1 MSNTQQKLHMHIY
14 KYGLSLIISLLII
27 IAGCTLPGNSQK
39 SSRIKFSIQNTL
51 PIERNNVPIVLTI
64 DQLRNVSPDITLKAL
79 AVVTGKDRRETM
91 IPAQADDINYD
102 GERDQ
107 LVFLIN
113 LAAEEKKEISILYEP
128 NVKATVTL
136 DINKQTR
143 AGIFPQLNAIAAI
156 ESDLL
161 AYVLKSNGAVEAY
174 GKKREH
180 LFTVDKMFQNELD
193 NNAPFSPEFRLHFE
207 TYNINLTQNPQ
218 ALIIDVE
225 KPEKRWVIRDF
236 ENQETF
242 YVRKS
247 DEQLNIYK
255 SIGLSLNALLPKQ
268 DNPKHDN
275 NVEDTSIVTLTPH
288 VNKIGGLIGCGGF
301 ALWHKTEQR
310 LIPMPKEN
318 DYVRILANGAIRS
331 IVQRILPNWNVGG
344 ETFQLTYTTYIYGSN
359 PWLEHYIHI
368 DKELPSDYAIVVGI
382 PKLND
387 TFGID
392 EDKGLLWSWGT
403 DPNETDPLGIALIY
417 PTAQTSGPVDTDPSL
432 ITITLHPDDAG
443 RIGYRSFAI
452 WDGGIN
458 GIETQA
464 EFKQHLQKMMTTM
477 ENVPR
482 ITFIPL
488 EEDP

>member
-1 MSNTQQKLHMHIY
+1 MSNTQQKPYIPIY
-14 KYGLSLIISLLII
+14 KYGLSLIMGFLII
-27 IAGCTLPGNSQK
+27 VTGCTVPGSGQQ

-64 DQLRNVSPDITLKAL
+64 DQLQNVSPDITLKAL
-79 AVVTGKDRRETM
+79 FVVTGKERRETM
-91 IPAQADDINYD
+91 IPAQTDDINYD

-113 LAAEEKKEISILYEP
+113 LAAEEKKEVSILYDP
-128 NVKATVTL
+128 NNKSTVTL
-136 DINKQTR
+136 DVNKQTR
-143 AGIFPQLNAIAAI
+143 AGIFPQLNAVAAL

-161 AYVLKSNGAVEAY
+161 AYVLKTNGAVIAY

-180 LFTVDKMFQNELD
+180 LFTVDKMFQNEL
-193 NNAPFSPEFRLHFE
+193 NYNAPFSPEFRLHFE
-207 TYNINLTQNPQ
+207 TYNINLTKRPQ
-218 ALIIDVE
+218 ALIVDVE
-225 KPEKRWVIRDF
+225 KPEQRWVIRDF
-236 ENQETF
+236 ENQEDF

-268 DNPKHDN
+268 DNN
-275 NVEDTSIVTLTPH
+275 LEDTTTVLLTPQ
-288 VNKIGGLIGCGGF
+288 VDKTEELIGCGGF

-310 LIPMPKEN
+310 LIPIPKEG
-318 DYVRILANGAIRS
+318 DYVRVLANGAIRS
-331 IVQRILPNWNVGG
+331 IVQRILPNWKVGG

-368 DKELPSDYAIVVGI
+368 DRQLPSDYAIVVGI
-382 PKLND
+382 PKLKE
-387 TFGID
+387 TFSID

-432 ITITLHPDDAG
+432 ITTTLHPDDAG
-443 RIGYRSFAI
+443 RLGYRSLAI

-488 EEDP
+488 EEGQ

>member
-1 MSNTQQKLHMHIY
+1 MSNTQQEPYIPIY
-14 KYGLSLIISLLII
+14 KYGLLLIISFLII
-27 IAGCTLPGNSQK
+27 VAGCTLPGSGQK

-51 PIERNNVPIVLTI
+51 PIERKNVPIVLTI
-64 DQLRNVSPDITLKAL
+64 DQLQNVSPDITFNAL
-79 AVVTGKDRRETM
+79 LLVTGKAQRETM
-91 IPAQADDINYD
+91 IPAQTDDINYD

-113 LAAEEKKEISILYEP
+113 LAAEQKREISILYEP
-128 NVKATVTL
+128 NAKTTVTF
-136 DINKQTR
+136 DVNKQTR
-143 AGIFPQLNAIAAI
+143 AGIFPKLNAVAAL
-156 ESDLL
+156 ESDIL
-161 AYVLKSNGAVEAY
+161 AYVLKSNGTVVAY
-174 GKKREH
+174 GKKRKH
-180 LFTVDKMFQNELD
+180 LFSVDKMFQYELD
-193 NNAPFSPEFRLHFE
+193 QNAPFSPEFRLHFE

-225 KPEKRWVIRDF
+225 KPEQRWVIRDF
-236 ENQETF
+236 DNQEDF

-247 DEQLNIYK
+247 DEQLNIYNA
-255 SIGLSLNALLPKQ
+255 IGLSLNALFPE
-268 DNPKHDN
+268 HDN
-275 NVEDTSIVTLTPH
+275 NLEEATTVVLTPH
-288 VNKIGGLIGCGGF
+288 VDKTEGLMIGCGGF

-310 LIPMPKEN
+310 LIPLPNEG
-318 DYVRILANGAIRS
+318 DYVRVLANGSIRS
-331 IVQRILPNWNVGG
+331 IVQRILPNWEVGS

-359 PWLEHYIHI
+359 PWFEHYIHI
-368 DKELPSDYAIVVGI
+368 DRELPSDYAIVAGI
-382 PKLND
+382 PKLKE

-403 DPNETDPLGIALIY
+403 DPNETDSLGMALIY

-443 RIGYRSFAI
+443 YLVYRSLAI

-464 EFKQHLQKMMTTM
+464 EFKQYLQKMMTTM
-477 ENVPR
+477 ENGPR

-488 EEDP
+488 EEVQ

>member
-1 MSNTQQKLHMHIY
+1 MSNTQQKPYIPIY
-14 KYGLSLIISLLII
+14 KYGLSLIISFLII
-27 IAGCTLPGNSQK
+27 VAGCTVPGSSQK

-51 PIERNNVPIVLTI
+51 PIERKNVPIVLTI

-79 AVVTGKDRRETM
+79 FVVTGKERRETM
-91 IPAQADDINYD
+91 IPAQTDDINYD

-113 LAAEEKKEISILYEP
+113 LAAEEKKEISILYDP
-128 NVKATVTL
+128 NVKETVTL
-136 DINKQTR
+136 DVNKQTR
-143 AGIFPQLNAIAAI
+143 AGIFPKLNAVAAI

-161 AYVLKSNGAVEAY
+161 AYVLKPNGAVVAY

-180 LFTVDKMFQNELD
+180 LFTVDRMFQNELD
-193 NNAPFSPEFRLHFE
+193 NNAPFSPEFKLHFK
-207 TYNINLTQNPQ
+207 TYNINLTEKPQ

-225 KPEKRWVIRDF
+225 KPEQRWVIRDL
-236 ENQETF
+236 ENQEDF

-275 NVEDTSIVTLTPH
+275 NVEDTTMVLLTPH
-288 VNKIGGLIGCGGF
+288 VDKTEGLIGCGGF

-310 LIPMPKEN
+310 LIPIPNEG
-318 DYVRILANGAIRS
+318 DYVRVLANGAIRS

-368 DKELPSDYAIVVGI
+368 DRQLPSDYAIVARYSKTKRDI
-382 PKLND
+382 R
-387 TFGID
+387 
-392 EDKGLLWSWGT
+392 
-403 DPNETDPLGIALIY
+403 Y
-417 PTAQTSGPVDTDPSL
+417 
-432 ITITLHPDDAG
+432 
-443 RIGYRSFAI
+443 
-452 WDGGIN
+452 
-458 GIETQA
+458 
-464 EFKQHLQKMMTTM
+464 
-477 ENVPR
+477 
-482 ITFIPL
+482 
-488 EEDP
+488 

>member
-1 MSNTQQKLHMHIY
+1 MSNTQQKPYIPIH
-14 KYGLSLIISLLII
+14 KYGLSLIIIFLII
-27 IAGCTLPGNSQK
+27 VVSCTVPGSGQK

-51 PIERNNVPIVLTI
+51 PIERTNVPIVLTI
-64 DQLRNVSPDITLKAL
+64 DQLRNVSPDITFNAL
-79 AVVTGKDRRETM
+79 AVVTGKDRQESM

-136 DINKQTR
+136 DVNKQTR
-143 AGIFPQLNAIAAI
+143 TGIFPKLNAVAAI

-161 AYVLKSNGAVEAY
+161 AYVLKPNGAVVAY

-180 LFTVDKMFQNELD
+180 LFTVDRMFQNELD

-207 TYNINLTQNPQ
+207 TYNINLTQRPQ

-225 KPEKRWVIRDF
+225 KPEQRWVIQDL
-236 ENQETF
+236 ENQEDF

-268 DNPKHDN
+268 DNN
-275 NVEDTSIVTLTPH
+275 LENTTMVVLTPQ
-288 VNKIGGLIGCGGF
+288 VDSIGGLIGCGGF
-301 ALWHKTEQR
+301 ALWNKTEQR
-310 LIPMPKEN
+310 LIPIPKEG
-318 DYVRILANGAIRS
+318 DYVRVLANGAIRS
-331 IVQRILPNWNVGG
+331 IVQRILPNWKVGG

-359 PWLEHYIHI
+359 PWLEHYIHV
-368 DKELPSDYAIVVGI
+368 DRQLPSDYVIVAGI
-382 PKLND
+382 PKLKE

-392 EDKGLLWSWGT
+392 ENKGLLWSWGT
-403 DPNETDPLGIALIY
+403 DPDETDPLGIALIY

-432 ITITLHPDDAG
+432 ITITLHPDDSG
-443 RIGYRSFAI
+443 RLSYRSLAI

-458 GIETQA
+458 GIGIQA

-488 EEDP
+488 EEDQ

>member
-1 MSNTQQKLHMHIY
+1 MPNIGQKPHMHTY
-14 KYGLSLIISLLII
+14 KYGLSFIISFMII
-27 IAGCTLPGNSQK
+27 VAGCTLPNSSQQ

-79 AVVTGKDRRETM
+79 AVVTGQERRETM
-91 IPAQADDINYD
+91 IPAQADDISYD

-107 LVFLIN
+107 LVFLID

-136 DINKQTR
+136 DVNKLTR
-143 AGIFPQLNAIAAI
+143 AGIFPKLNAVAAL

-161 AYVLKSNGAVEAY
+161 AYVLKPNGAVVAY

-180 LFTVDKMFQNELD
+180 LFTVDRMFQNELN

-218 ALIIDVE
+218 ALIIDIE
-225 KPEKRWVIRDF
+225 KPEHRWVIRDF
-236 ENQETF
+236 ENQEDF

-255 SIGLSLNALLPKQ
+255 STGLSLNALLPKQ
-268 DNPKHDN
+268 DDPNIN
-275 NVEDTSIVTLTPH
+275 NVEDTTMVLLTPH
-288 VNKIGGLIGCGGF
+288 VDSIEGLIGCGGF

-310 LIPMPKEN
+310 LIPIPQEG
-318 DYVRILANGAIRS
+318 DYVRVLANGALRS
-331 IVQRILPNWNVGG
+331 IVQRILPNWKVGG
-344 ETFQLTYTTYIYGSN
+344 DTFQLTYTTHIYGNN

-368 DKELPSDYAIVVGI
+368 DGQLPSDYTIVAGI
-382 PKLND
+382 PKLKE

-403 DPNETDPLGIALIY
+403 DPDETDPLGIALIY
-417 PTAQTSGPVDTDPSL
+417 PTSQTSGPVDTDPSL
-432 ITITLHPDDAG
+432 MTITLHPDDEG
-443 RIGYRSFAI
+443 RLGYRSLAI

-464 EFKQHLQKMMTTM
+464 EFKQHLQKMLTTM

-488 EEDP
+488 AQ

>member
-1 MSNTQQKLHMHIY
+1 MSNTEQKPYIPIY
-14 KYGLSLIISLLII
+14 KYGLSLIISFLII
-27 IAGCTLPGNSQK
+27 VAGCTVPGSGQK

-51 PIERNNVPIVLTI
+51 PIERKNVPIVLTI

-79 AVVTGKDRRETM
+79 FVVTGKERRGTM
-91 IPAQADDINYD
+91 IPAQTDDINYD

-113 LAAEEKKEISILYEP
+113 LAAEEKKEISILYDP
-128 NVKATVTL
+128 NVKETFTL
-136 DINKQTR
+136 EANKQTR
-143 AGIFPQLNAIAAI
+143 AGIFPQLNAVAAI

-161 AYVLKSNGAVEAY
+161 AYVLKPNSAVVAY

-207 TYNINLTQNPQ
+207 TYNINLTQKPQ

-225 KPEKRWVIRDF
+225 KPEHRWVIRDF
-236 ENQETF
+236 ENQENF

-268 DNPKHDN
+268 DNN
-275 NVEDTSIVTLTPH
+275 LEDTTTVLLTPQ
-288 VNKIGGLIGCGGF
+288 VDKTGGLIGCGGF

-310 LIPMPKEN
+310 LIPIPNEG
-318 DYVRILANGAIRS
+318 DYVRVLANGAIRS
-331 IVQRILPNWNVGG
+331 IVQRTLPNWNVGG

-359 PWLEHYIHI
+359 PWLEHYIHV
-368 DKELPSDYAIVVGI
+368 DRELPSDYAIVVGI
-382 PKLND
+382 PKLKE

-403 DPNETDPLGIALIY
+403 DPNETDSLGIALIY

-432 ITITLHPDDAG
+432 ITTTLHPDDAG
-443 RIGYRSFAI
+443 RLGYRSLAI

-464 EFKQHLQKMMTTM
+464 EFKQHLQKMVTTM

-488 EEDP
+488 EEGE